1 MKSFREAT
9 SLKGAENEASP
20 AVIFSMSIVC
30 NIKQSPLLVQILPKL
45 NKKALRWRIHEKMT
59 TSVILFVA
67 RNLKQTINRKEN
79 QLPTVPSEV
88 WNGSQSG

>member
-30 NIKQSPLLVQILPKL
+30 NITQPSISDDPS
-45 NKKALRWRIHEKMT
+45 KAEQESLSWRIHEKMT
-59 TSVILFVA
+59 TSVFLFVA